1 MDKNYILTIILIFI
15 IGFVLGYVIHMLLTN
30 NNIIKDVTITN
41 PASW

>member
-1 MDKNYILTIILIFI
+1 MDKNYTLTIILTIIT
-15 IGFVLGYVIHMLLTN
+15 GFVLGYITHMLLKN